1 MAVYAISDL
10 HLSLSTDKPM
20 DVFGELWRDHHLK
33 VMQNWN
39 SKVDDDDLVLVA
51 GDISWAMKL
60 EEAYKDLEFIHNLK
74 GKKVFI
80 KGNHDY
86 WWSSISKINS
96 LFDDMYFIQNT
107 HYVYEDYAICGTR
120 GWINLENIQDEHDLK
135 VHKRELLRLK
145 MSLDSAKKNGYDKII
160 VMIHYP
166 PITKIALN
174 QEFVD
179 TLKEYN
185 VEKVVYG
192 HIHYDARYICENG
205 VIDGIE
211 YICTS
216 CDIINFNPIRIL

>member
-20 DVFGELWRDHHLK
+20 DVFGELWKDHHLK
-33 VMQNWN
+33 VMENWN
-39 SKVDDDDLVLVA
+39 SKVNDDDLVLVA

-86 WWSSISKINS
+86 WWSSISKINA

-107 HYVYEDYAICGTR
+107 HYVYNDYAICGTR

-145 MSLDSAKKNGYDKII
+145 MSLDSAKKMD
-160 VMIHYP
+160 MI
-166 PITKIALN
+166 N
-174 QEFVD
+174 
-179 TLKEYN
+179 
-185 VEKVVYG
+185 
-192 HIHYDARYICENG
+192 
-205 VIDGIE
+205 
-211 YICTS
+211 
-216 CDIINFNPIRIL
+216 